1 MKFRFFIAKL
11 TWPVLFVSLML
22 QRSPVI
28 RYLTELEFSLLPR
41 TQHMWRAVVAAVTV
55 GAYNT
60 VTAASGDLIF
70 HEGEDDTTVF
80 VGEELRLVVEVEGS
94 SLLTPQTWIVEG
106 DLPAGVSYEIFIN
119 LGIVV
124 ISGIPTEPG
133 TFPIIVKA
141 WELPR
146 MMGDVG
152 TPLAFDII
160 VEAVGPLFTQQPSNQ
175 TVTSGDTL
183 NLSAAVE
190 TPKET
195 TYQWQRMLSGDTEY
209 QSLVGEVGSTLTI
222 NNITSINA
230 GTYRVVATNTDGS
243 TNSDSA
249 TVVVEVP
256 VPVFNQQPL
265 DQTVTVGDTLSL
277 SAQAESAEATT
288 YQWQRILSG
297 ETEYQNLPG
306 EVSGMLSIVNIM
318 SEDAGMYRVVATN
331 PGGSTNSQP
340 ATVTVLEE
348 PVGPVFSEQPTD
360 QTVFWGG
367 LLNFLVS
374 VEIPEGTSY
383 QWQRILSGEAEY
395 KNLENETASSLS
407 LDKVTSADEGMYRV
421 LATDLKGTVVSNAA
435 MILVSAT
442 PLQLWKETNFDDP
455 FSSESDGNSD
465 PDFDTLT
472 NVVEFTFGLNPMVPE
487 KEAFVRTTQ
496 ENIDGVP
503 YIVFTFPPIANGME
517 PGLSL
522 ESNATLDLVGWASLE
537 NGVNGTIVESSLDGY
552 IVKIPA
558 SKGGFTRLRIV
569 SN

>member
-1 MKFRFFIAKL
+1 
-11 TWPVLFVSLML
+11 
-22 QRSPVI
+22 
-28 RYLTELEFSLLPR
+28 
-41 TQHMWRAVVAAVTV
+41 
-55 GAYNT
+55 
-60 VTAASGDLIF
+60 
-70 HEGEDDTTVF
+70 
-80 VGEELRLVVEVEGS
+80 
-94 SLLTPQTWIVEG
+94 
-106 DLPAGVSYEIFIN
+106 
-119 LGIVV
+119 
-124 ISGIPTEPG
+124 
-133 TFPIIVKA
+133 
-141 WELPR
+141 
-146 MMGDVG
+146 
-152 TPLAFDII
+152 
-160 VEAVGPLFTQQPSNQ
+160 
-175 TVTSGDTL
+175 
-183 NLSAAVE
+183 
-190 TPKET
+190 
-195 TYQWQRMLSGDTEY
+195 
-209 QSLVGEVGSTLTI
+209 
-222 NNITSINA
+222 
-230 GTYRVVATNTDGS
+230 
-243 TNSDSA
+243 
-249 TVVVEVP
+249 
-256 VPVFNQQPL
+256 
-265 DQTVTVGDTLSL
+265 
-277 SAQAESAEATT
+277 
-288 YQWQRILSG
+288 
-297 ETEYQNLPG
+297 
-306 EVSGMLSIVNIM
+306 MLSIVNIM